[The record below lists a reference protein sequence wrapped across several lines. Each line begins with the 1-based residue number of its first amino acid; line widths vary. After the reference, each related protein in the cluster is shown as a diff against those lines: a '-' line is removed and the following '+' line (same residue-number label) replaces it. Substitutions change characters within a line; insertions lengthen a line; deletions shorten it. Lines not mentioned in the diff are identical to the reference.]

1 MCPKRLASLAKPT
14 SRLPGAAILGAKG
27 RAPEEPRH
35 RRGAA
40 GDSCSAPFLAR
51 ICHAQRWRITC
62 RPERSAYCLRDY
74 EACYTPS
81 ILLRF
86 CSSSSRSSPHGIRP
100 VIEVLTPSPCALSG
114 GTRMAQNV
122 GFTRRKVT
130 LRSTLNLESRLAA
143 LYVPRAPAD
152 ERKMH
157 FQCRARRQ
165 SRCPRPS
172 TRGPT
177 GPQRAQLVNLV
188 L

>member
-1 MCPKRLASLAKPT
+1 MCPKRLASPAKQT

-62 RPERSAYCLRDY
+62 RPVRSIYRLLDK

-86 CSSSSRSSPHGIRP
+86 CSPSSRSNPHGIRP

-114 GTRMAQNV
+114 GTRMALNAD
-122 GFTRRKVT
+122 FTRRNGWRRLRRKPFCARSSSRWRAKASVPLARHPRSL
-130 LRSTLNLESRLAA
+130 LRS
-143 LYVPRAPAD
+143 
-152 ERKMH
+152 
-157 FQCRARRQ
+157 
-165 SRCPRPS
+165 
-172 TRGPT
+172 G
-177 GPQRAQLVNLV
+177 
-188 L
+188 